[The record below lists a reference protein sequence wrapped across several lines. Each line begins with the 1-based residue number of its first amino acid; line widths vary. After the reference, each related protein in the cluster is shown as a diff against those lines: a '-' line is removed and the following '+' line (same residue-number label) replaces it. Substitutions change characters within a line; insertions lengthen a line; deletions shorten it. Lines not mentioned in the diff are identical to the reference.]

1 MLETIKSRSIEIKI
15 ILNEKTRVNIIKSL
29 IDIHNLTPAL
39 DIDSSKLSPGNFIKF
54 DYLLSE
60 HKINLNDDL
69 IKNISFILNL
79 YKKDKDILFIN
90 IIFFII
96 NNYLINK
103 RKIKSFNNEK
113 LFKVKDYLFKRIND
127 FILYN
132 LNQNTLINDINNHL
146 KYE

>member
-1 MLETIKSRSIEIKI
+1 M
-15 ILNEKTRVNIIKSL
+15 
-29 IDIHNLTPAL
+29 
-39 DIDSSKLSPGNFIKF
+39 
-54 DYLLSE
+54 
-60 HKINLNDDL
+60 
-69 IKNISFILNL
+69 
-79 YKKDKDILFIN
+79 
-90 IIFFII
+90 IFFII